1 MSPLK
6 YESLRDAQRVAA
18 EEQQR
23 HDDAERS
30 REAAQ
35 EKIQAQAREQVE
47 LEKAKRFEWQKSEYA
62 QRQREEATNQ
72 ERSEKRDAY
81 LKEHDPVEYARQE
94 RDKQLRADRQDQD
107 PMVKRQ
113 WAERGQ
119 GELSAREQPDRT
131 LEKGDAA
138 QQREANKW
146 QREMSDDA
154 RAAVERSQRDDQER
168 ERDRSDR

>member
-6 YESLRDAQRVAA
+6 YEPLRDAQRVAA

-62 QRQREEATNQ
+62 QRQRDEAAKQ
-72 ERSEKRDAY
+72 ERDARSNAY
-81 LKEHDPVEYARQE
+81 LKEHDPSEYARQE
-94 RDKQLRADRQDQD
+94 RDKQIRADRQEQD
-107 PMVKRQ
+107 TMIRRQ

-119 GELSAREQPDRT
+119 NEATRGERPERN

-138 QQREANKW
+138 QQRESKW
-146 QREMSDDA
+146 QREMSDNA
-154 RAAVERSQRDDQER
+154 RATVERSQRDDQER